1 MKLSK
6 QIFLVVF
13 EVTVITYLLTNLSLL
28 ISPVDSSWGFVER
41 FVFCYGIYQ
50 FCTFLILS
58 NRNDSRRDMYLAI
71 LTNFRY
77 AELYLTNF
85 DPILLRTIHRN
96 ITYQNGKRTFNDK
109 DITRAYEDLKN
120 SIESSDLRY
129 IQSSIILY
137 EHLYELESLSWRF
150 NFILR
155 IFK

>member
-1 MKLSK
+1 MKLGK
-6 QIFLVVF
+6 QIFLILF
-13 EVTVITYLLTNLSLL
+13 ESILLTYALTRLSLL
-28 ISPVDSSWGFVER
+28 ISPVDSSWVLVER

-58 NRNDSRRDMYLAI
+58 NRNDSRRDMYLAV

-77 AELYLTNF
+77 AELYLNNS
-85 DPILLRTIHRN
+85 DSRLLDIIHKN
-96 ITYQNGKRTFNDK
+96 ISYQKDKGTFNDK
-109 DITRAYEDLKN
+109 DITKAYEDLKK
-120 SIESSDLRY
+120 SIESKDLLD
-129 IQSSIILY
+129 IQYSIILY